1 VKLVTKKPP
10 QDQCVEGFSPA
21 ASRLLGKPCLDLL
34 GRIFSLARDLARE
47 LADENAYQRHL
58 RATGSAPSTA
68 EWKAF
73 SDHRNRRKYQ
83 NAKCC

>member
-1 VKLVTKKPP
+1 MKL
-10 QDQCVEGFSPA
+10 FA
-21 ASRLLGKPCLDLL
+21 
-34 GRIFSLARDLARE
+34 RILSLVRDLVRE

-58 RATGSAPSTA
+58 QATRNAHSAA

-73 SDHRNRRKYQ
+73 SDRRNRRKYQ